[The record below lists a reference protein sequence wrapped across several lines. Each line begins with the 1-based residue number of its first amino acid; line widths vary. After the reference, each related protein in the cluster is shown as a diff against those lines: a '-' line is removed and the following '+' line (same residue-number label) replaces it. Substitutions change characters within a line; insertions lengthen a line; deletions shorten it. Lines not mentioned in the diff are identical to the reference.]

1 MSQDARRR
9 ISGRG
14 IPMPGNDIDTD
25 RIIPARYL
33 KSVTFEGLED
43 HVFADARKQ
52 DPEHPFNQPAYQGAS
67 VLVVGLN
74 FGCGSSREHAP
85 EALRR
90 WGIQGIV
97 GGSFAEIFFGNCTAL
112 GIPCVTAGAAELE
125 WLQRTVAREP
135 GRELTLDLERGEVR
149 FADRAIPIRVPE
161 GTRQQLT
168 SGTWNATGVLL
179 EAGDAIERTARALPY
194 VAGF

>member
-1 MSQDARRR
+1 M
-9 ISGRG
+9 
-14 IPMPGNDIDTD
+14 
-25 RIIPARYL
+25 
-33 KSVTFEGLED
+33 
-43 HVFADARKQ
+43 
-52 DPEHPFNQPAYQGAS
+52 
-67 VLVVGLN
+67 
-74 FGCGSSREHAP
+74 
-85 EALRR
+85 
-90 WGIQGIV
+90 
-97 GGSFAEIFFGNCTAL
+97 
-112 GIPCVTAGAAELE
+112 TAGAAELE